1 MKVKL
6 CVHFICLPLQ
16 RCNFHATFFSYMRKA
31 ELGETITIEGN
42 TLKLGRRVA
51 FLTATLRDEKGK
63 LIATGK
69 HTKLILGKSL
79 TCGTF
84 N

>member
-1 MKVKL
+1 MR
-6 CVHFICLPLQ
+6 H
-16 RCNFHATFFSYMRKA
+16 FFSYMRKA

-69 HTKLILGKSL
+69 HTK
-79 TCGTF
+79 
-84 N
+84 